1 MRKLQFIAALAL
13 AILARPLAASAQGL
27 PGLQSPDRNN
37 ANAICLMIQ
46 SAARANALPVDFF
59 ARLIW
64 VESRFRADEIGPLTY
79 TGQRA
84 QGIAQFMPGT
94 AFEHGLIEP
103 FNPIEALPKS
113 GEFLAQLRDQF
124 GNLGLAAAAYN
135 AGPDRVR
142 EFLAGSRDL
151 PLETRNYVLAI
162 TGRPIE
168 IWKNPTEEKS
178 SGASASQP
186 QAAAEDAAASCRE
199 ITAFLQQTP
208 NLLLVTQEQRWV
220 PNWCRYLHHPNVNE
234 CGSVH
239 EQAAAISGLSLVR
252 LRRF

>member
-1 MRKLQFIAALAL
+1 MTVGFQRHSQGMRKLQFIAALAL

-151 PLETRNYVLAI
+151 PWRRATTCSRLPGAQSRSGRIRPRKNLAGHLRANRRPPRK
-162 TGRPIE
+162 TPRQAVGRSLRFSNKRPIFC
-168 IWKNPTEEKS
+168 W
-178 SGASASQP
+178 
-186 QAAAEDAAASCRE
+186 
-199 ITAFLQQTP
+199 
-208 NLLLVTQEQRWV
+208 
-220 PNWCRYLHHPNVNE
+220 
-234 CGSVH
+234 
-239 EQAAAISGLSLVR
+239 
-252 LRRF
+252 